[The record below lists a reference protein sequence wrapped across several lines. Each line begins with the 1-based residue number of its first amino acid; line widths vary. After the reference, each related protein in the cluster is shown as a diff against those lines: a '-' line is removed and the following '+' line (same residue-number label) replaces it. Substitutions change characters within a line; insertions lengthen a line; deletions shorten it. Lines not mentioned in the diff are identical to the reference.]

1 MITID
6 SWWKLYNCVAHPS
19 EEDKRL
25 FLVLIFEKVEVR
37 KDIPGGSEDYFWT
50 LFLDRAERTLHELTV
65 YIYSYSYIY
74 SYVYIYVYM
83 YIYIYIYV
91 YSYIYIAIY
100 THMNA

>member
-1 MITID
+1 MKTIQLRG
-6 SWWKLYNCVAHPS
+6 SSQWGRQALVFGSYFWKGWS
-19 EEDKRL
+19 QKRYSRWKWGL
-25 FLVLIFEKVEVR
+25 FLNIILE
-37 KDIPGGSEDYFWT
+37 
-50 LFLDRAERTLHELTV
+50 RAERTLHELTV